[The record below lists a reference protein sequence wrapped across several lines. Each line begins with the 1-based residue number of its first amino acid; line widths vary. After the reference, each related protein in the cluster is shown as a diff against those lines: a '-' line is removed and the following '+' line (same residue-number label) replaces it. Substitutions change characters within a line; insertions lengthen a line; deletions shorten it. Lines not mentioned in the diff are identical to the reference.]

1 MIEKITK
8 YNNLIKVIHRV
19 YCDDCKV
26 ELQPG
31 QFTYMTNPPIY
42 QYICP
47 LCKKDYTSRIVY
59 PKVEYIGDRII
70 EEEPN
75 AELV

>member
-1 MIEKITK
+1 MIEKVTK
-8 YNNLIKVIHRV
+8 YQNLIKVVHRA

-31 QFTYMTNPPIY
+31 NYTYMTHPPIY

-47 LCKKDYTSRIVY
+47 LCQKDYTSRISY
-59 PKVEYIGDRII
+59 PLVEFIGDRII
-70 EEEPN
+70 ENEPDEE
-75 AELV
+75 